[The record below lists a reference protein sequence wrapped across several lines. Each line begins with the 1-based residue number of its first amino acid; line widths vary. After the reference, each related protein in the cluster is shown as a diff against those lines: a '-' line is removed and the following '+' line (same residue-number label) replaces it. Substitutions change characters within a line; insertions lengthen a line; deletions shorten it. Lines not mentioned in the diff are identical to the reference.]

1 MSTVNEFATILF
13 ALISLLSI
21 LLIVKL
27 PVDFILLEFEISPS
41 TVSFPDI
48 SSFSVFII
56 PTVFKTPV
64 LLINVVSKE
73 SEVIL
78 ATTFIESQ
86 SILDIDFNGLFNST
100 SPFKVDLFSTVK
112 FLILKSSKD
121 NETPVKSIPFCTF
134 KFFTSI
140 ESLVNLLLIVK
151 LEFLSNF
158 NILLLSVSLTIISPY
173 LFNSN
178 KLVLFELSVPL
189 PIIKAPF
196 VTCLL

>member
-1 MSTVNEFATILF
+1 ML
-13 ALISLLSI
+13 LIS
-21 LLIVKL
+21 LIVKL
-27 PVDFILLEFEISPS
+27 PVDCILSLLFNSP
-41 TVSFPDI
+41 VKDKAPCI
-48 SSFSVFII
+48 SSFPVFII

-64 LLINVVSKE
+64 FFINAVSKE
-73 SEVIL
+73 PEVIFES
-78 ATTFIESQ
+78 TFNVLD
-86 SILDIDFNGLFNST
+86 SILDVEVNGLLNST

-112 FLILKSSKD
+112 FLIFKSSKESD
-121 NETPVKSIPFCTF
+121 NPAKSIPFCTF

-151 LEFLSNF
+151 LEFLSNLS
-158 NILLLSVSLTIISPY
+158 ILLLFVSLTIISPY

-178 KLVLFELSVPL
+178 KLVLLELSVPL

>member
-1 MSTVNEFATILF
+1 M
-13 ALISLLSI
+13 
-21 LLIVKL
+21 IVKL
-27 PVDFILLEFEISPS
+27 PVDFILFEFEISPS

-48 SSFSVFII
+48 SSSPVFTI

-86 SILDIDFNGLFNST
+86 SILDIDVNGLFNST

-121 NETPVKSIPFCTF
+121 NETPTKSIPFCTF

-158 NILLLSVSLTIISPY
+158 KILVFPLLIESAPNLS
-173 LFNSN
+173 NSN
-178 KLVLFELSVPL
+178 KLFLLELSVPL
-189 PIIKAPF
+189 PIIKDPS
-196 VTCLL
+196 VTALLYEPNNVSYAQSVINPLPNILV